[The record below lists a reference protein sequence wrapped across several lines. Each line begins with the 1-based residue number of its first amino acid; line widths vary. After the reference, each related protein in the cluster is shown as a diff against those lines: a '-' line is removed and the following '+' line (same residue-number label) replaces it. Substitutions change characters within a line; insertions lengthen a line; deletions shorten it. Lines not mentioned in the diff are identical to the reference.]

1 MLNAFSIIVADE
13 FLDLALVILAL
24 VQRNADRT
32 IGRDHRLAEKTRRLA
47 LDVEI
52 FLFDEAEDAAVEI
65 RPHPHLPAPDIVGQM
80 VDDIETDRLLGHR
93 PSTARDL
100 FPSRAPQQGRA
111 PSRANRG
118 CTVRIPT

>member
-1 MLNAFSIIVADE
+1 MLNAFAIIVADE

-47 LDVEI
+47 LDVEL

-65 RPHPHLPAPDIVGQM
+65 RPHTHLPAPDIVGQM
-80 VDDIETDRLLGHR
+80 VADIETDRLLGHR
-93 PSTARDL
+93 LSPARY
-100 FPSRAPQQGRA
+100 QIGRA
-111 PSRANRG
+111 H
-118 CTVRIPT
+118 V